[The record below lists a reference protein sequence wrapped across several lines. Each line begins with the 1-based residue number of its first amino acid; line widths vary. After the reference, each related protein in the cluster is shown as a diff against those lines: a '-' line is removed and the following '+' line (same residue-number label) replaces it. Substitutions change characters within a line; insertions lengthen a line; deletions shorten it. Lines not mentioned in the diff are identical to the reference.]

1 MTSILEVASHIPP
14 YAVPIGSRLAEL
26 GLGDEA
32 ELYERFYGFAR
43 IRHEPDRGLA
53 DQLCAAAG
61 KLSALRGREHDVKYV
76 VHAPTIQLTAPYPDS
91 PVQDVRQRLG
101 LDEALAF
108 TVSQHACASGLL
120 ALDVCGHLLAGDG
133 PDALAL
139 VLTGEKTFTR
149 VAQVIPNSA
158 VMGEATAAIL
168 VRAGGDHDRL
178 LAYTVKT
185 LGEYHQGPHLPPE
198 LEEKFQGVYTST
210 LADAI
215 ADAVA
220 RAGLS
225 IGDVTAVLPHN
236 VNRMSW
242 LRVLRRLGLPKDRLV
257 LDNQAELGHCFSA
270 DPFINYQTAR
280 ERGRLGPG
288 DVYVMT
294 GAGLGATLA
303 AMAFRR

>member
-1 MTSILEVASHIPP
+1 MTSILEVAAHIPAHP
-14 YAVPIGSRLAEL
+14 VPIGSRLATL
-26 GLGDEA
+26 GLRDEA

-43 IRHEPDRGLA
+43 VREEPDGLA

-61 KLSALRGREHDVKYV
+61 KLSALRGREHDVEYV
-76 VHAPTIQLTAPYPDS
+76 VHAPTIQLTAPYPQS
-91 PVQDVRQRLG
+91 PVQEVRRRLG
-101 LDEALAF
+101 LNEALAF

-120 ALDVCGHLLAGDG
+120 AVDVCGHLLDGHG

-158 VMGEATAAIL
+158 VMGEATAATLI
-168 VRAGGDHDRL
+168 RAGGDHDRL
-178 LAYTVKT
+178 LAYAVKT
-185 LGEYHQGPHLPPE
+185 LGEYHQGPHLPPA
-198 LEEKFQGVYTST
+198 LAEKFQGVYTAT
-210 LADAI
+210 LADVI

-220 RAGLS
+220 RAGLV
-225 IGDVTAVLPHN
+225 IGDVTHVLPHN

-242 LRVLRRLGLPKDRLV
+242 LRVLRRLGLPKQCLV
-257 LDNQAELGHCFSA
+257 LDNQPELGHCFSA

-280 ERGRLGPG
+280 ERGRLSPG
-288 DVYVMT
+288 DIFVMT

-303 AMAFRR
+303 AMVFRH